1 MTKDE
6 KKSSHMEKSKDKQ
19 DLQRIINQCRNI
31 TA

>member
-6 KKSSHMEKSKDKQ
+6 QKSSHMEKSKDKQ
-19 DLQRIINQCRNI
+19 DLQRIINQYRNV